1 MMNKAL
7 CCFKSSRNR
16 RNSGSLLPVTVKSR
30 QDAVERPLLSNYSVS
45 QDSWSSAQ
53 QQQWQQPP
61 QIPQQTMFNP
71 ITPEQQFQPPEE
83 DFFKDMTPQVK
94 QQKKVVILSRGVG
107 GTGSTLGN
115 NKLVSDKFRVDD
127 SLVPTTLSNDLGDL
141 RDTDCAQE
149 EGVWEDDLLDIDST
163 LKQVKEE
170 ERRRRQHHH
179 QQQNL
184 HQQQKSKKSLA
195 ATRLSSS

>member
-1 MMNKAL
+1 
-7 CCFKSSRNR
+7 
-16 RNSGSLLPVTVKSR
+16 
-30 QDAVERPLLSNYSVS
+30 
-45 QDSWSSAQ
+45 
-53 QQQWQQPP
+53 
-61 QIPQQTMFNP
+61 MFNP